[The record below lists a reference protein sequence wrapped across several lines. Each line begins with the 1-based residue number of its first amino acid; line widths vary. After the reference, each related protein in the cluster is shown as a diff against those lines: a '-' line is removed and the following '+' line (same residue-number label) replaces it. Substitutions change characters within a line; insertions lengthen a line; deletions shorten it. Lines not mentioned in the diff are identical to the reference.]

1 MITKQHLINFLA
13 WAIAQLT
20 DDKET
25 MIDGRDGAMVR
36 KLDRVL
42 TAEINAINALAAESG
57 VDTQI
62 DVSKLRFSD
71 KWGFVRYTFAR
82 TAPVRKIRSLAADIE
97 VLLNDMRSEMAPDV
111 RVEVAFGTGLSFD
124 VPFPFAYFPP
134 DWMDAQKRLASLKPL
149 QALAGID
156 YSRIPTR
163 PIIIDYG
170 NGSISHI
177 MITGATNSGKTSVV
191 MNILLSLAS
200 STSPDQV
207 HILFVSTKI
216 SADHLA
222 IANLPHVTIHRTA
235 RECINAI
242 TAVSAEND
250 KREFAPDKRKVILV
264 IDEYVNLQ
272 NQVQAGVLRG
282 EISKAESDLLD
293 IYTGSIAE
301 SGRSRG
307 LHIISITQ
315 KAVVGVVDTVFKGN
329 MPTRLGCKVMTKEEN
344 RVAMGDAEAPC
355 HSLSERGS
363 FYVTINGE
371 TPALARCFNVLP
383 EQLQEAVEET
393 AKAWAGTVPYRIDLP
408 LASTPTFVKADNEN
422 ERNAKAIL
430 AAYPTL
436 FDEAGNCIPTK
447 KELRTL
453 LFGENAKDNGSTQR
467 KITDAINH
475 ARNIITTTTNTE

>member
-1 MITKQHLINFLA
+1 MISKQNVVQILN
-13 WAIAQLT
+13 WAIAQLA
-20 DDKET
+20 EQNEPL
-25 MIDGRDGAMVR
+25 IDGRNPAMVR

-42 TAEINAINALAAESG
+42 TAEVNAINALAAEAG

-71 KWGFVRYTFAR
+71 KWGFVRYTFTR

-97 VLLNDMRSEMAPDV
+97 VLLNDMRAEFAPDV
-111 RVEVAFGTGLSFD
+111 RVEVAFGAGLSFD

-134 DWMDAQKRLASLKPL
+134 DWADAQKRLASLKPL

-235 RECINAI
+235 RECIDAI

-250 KREFAPDKRKVILV
+250 RREFAPDKRKVILV

-282 EISKAESDLLD
+282 EISKAEAELLD

-371 TPALARCFNVLP
+371 TPALARCFNILP
-383 EQLQEAVEET
+383 EQFPEAVEDI
-393 AKAWAGTVPYRIDLP
+393 AKAWAKTIPYRIALP
-408 LASTPTFVKADNEN
+408 LATAPTFVKAESEN
-422 ERNAKAIL
+422 ERHAKIIL
-430 AAYPTL
+430 AAFPTL

-453 LFGENAKDNGSTQR
+453 LFGEGAKDNGTTQR
-467 KITDAINH
+467 KITDAISH